1 MLEISR
7 VCMKFTKLQCRRQ
20 RKLVPDPAGA
30 ERRTRPIEAVGELPR
45 LVANAWAVSEV
56 DEDLFWTK
64 VVRGELEVREKVTRQ
79 EKKQVVFILLDG
91 SGSMKGKRHWKASG
105 VIMHFLK
112 AAAKGDCV
120 VWLSVF
126 DTRLSKVEKAETPEQ
141 AKALIKK
148 FLTGN
153 YLGGGTDIGGSTK
166 AAHAFL
172 EKEIAS
178 GAALWR
184 PEVVVLTDE
193 DTSFSGCKPADVRG
207 TTVHSFAMEVANPG
221 LVKWAQSCGGLG
233 FDKF

>member
-1 MLEISR
+1 
-7 VCMKFTKLQCRRQ
+7 
-20 RKLVPDPAGA
+20 
-30 ERRTRPIEAVGELPR
+30 
-45 LVANAWAVSEV
+45 
-56 DEDLFWTK
+56 
-64 VVRGELEVREKVTRQ
+64 
-79 EKKQVVFILLDG
+79 
-91 SGSMKGKRHWKASG
+91 
-105 VIMHFLK
+105 MHFLK